1 MDTQEPTLYLKPLPR
16 GGVLGDTRGGLPL
29 PNALELGL
37 PKELLL
43 PQGLPTPAMGEGGE
57 GL

>member
-1 MDTQEPTLYLKPLPR
+1 M
-16 GGVLGDTRGGLPL
+16 LGDTRGGLPL
-29 PNALELGL
+29 PNALTLAL